1 MIEYI
6 FDSDDLQAF
15 ASAFTLDDV
24 RIEAHMRMK
33 TLIHEEENQ
42 EDDWKQDVI
51 VNKLD
56 HEQSLES
63 VILHVQTEEMKISF
77 NILIDSFTLIVDL
90 RMIDDEQLKRN
101 AQSFA
106 KKLSEN
112 ESELSILIEY
122 NEAW

>member
-1 MIEYI
+1 VIEYI

-112 ESELSILIEY
+112 EDELRISIEH
-122 NEAW
+122 NEVW